1 MTYKATGLPS
11 GLTINGSTGKIS
23 GHPKRIGK
31 STVTITVADAVG
43 TTAQTTFAWTI
54 QGAPTLS
61 HLSLSSVGAAR
72 PRLSFTLTAGRDAL
86 SIKSINVGLPRGLH
100 FTTSRST
107 VTVTGGKGK
116 HLKFT
121 ARLVHGALVLTLR
134 TATPQAHVTI
144 SSPRLAASDSLTA
157 ALARHQTTRVT
168 VTIRVT
174 DAGKLTT
181 RLSQKIKP
189 S

>member
-1 MTYKATGLPS
+1 
-11 GLTINGSTGKIS
+11 
-23 GHPKRIGK
+23 
-31 STVTITVADAVG
+31 
-43 TTAQTTFAWTI
+43 
-54 QGAPTLS
+54 LS

-72 PRLSFTLTAGRDAL
+72 PRLSFTATAGRDAP
-86 SIKSINVGLPRGLH
+86 SIKSVNVGLPRGLH

-107 VTVTGGKGK
+107 VTVAGPTGK

-121 ARLVHGALVLTLR
+121 ARLVHGSLVLTLR
-134 TATPQAHVTI
+134 AATQQVRVTI
-144 SSPRLAASDSLTA
+144 SSPRLTASGSLTSA
-157 ALARHQTTRVT
+157 IARHQASRVT
-168 VTIRVT
+168 LTVRVT